1 MTSILTNTGA
11 LVALQTLRSTGTN
24 LAKAQNEISTGL
36 KVATAKDNS
45 STWSIASTMNSDVAT
60 FAKLSETVVTA
71 GATVGAARAA
81 AEQVA
86 DILSQIKAK
95 FVQAEDYAAGSPELQ
110 AIQDE
115 VDALTDTITSI
126 ATSTQINGVNLTE
139 TGAANLDVT
148 VSVVRDATGTL
159 TVEAVTVTAQ
169 DLEVLGAAL
178 TVGTDTVDDVDTLL
192 DTANAAAAA
201 FGAAQARIDAQGEF
215 LTKQADALKMAVGAM
230 VDADMEEASA
240 RLQAL
245 QVQQQLGIQALSI
258 ANQQPQNVLALF
270 R

>member
-1 MTSILTNTGA
+1 MSSILTNSSA
-11 LVALQTLRSTGTN
+11 LVALQTLKSTNVG

-45 STWSIASTMNSDVAT
+45 SSWSIASTMKSDVKS

-71 GATVGAARAA
+71 GATVGTARAA

-86 DILSQIKAK
+86 DILKDIQAK
-95 FVQAEDYAAGSPELQ
+95 FVQAEDYAAGSPELT

-115 VDALTDTITSI
+115 VTALTETIVSI
-126 ATSTQINGVNLTE
+126 ATAAQVNGVNLTA
-139 TGAANLDVT
+139 TGATALDVT
-148 VSVVRDATGTL
+148 VSVVRDATGA
-159 TVEAVTVTAQ
+159 VNAEAVTVAAQ
-169 DLEVLGAAL
+169 DLEALGAAL
-178 TVGTDTVDDVDTLL
+178 TVGTDTLDAVDTLL

-201 FGAAQARIDAQGEF
+201 FGAAQARIEAQGEF
-215 LTKQADALKMAVGAM
+215 LSKQADALKSAVGAM

-240 RLQAL
+240 RLSAL

-258 ANQQPQNVLALF
+258 ANQAPQSILSLF